1 MIFIISFILA
11 IGFTLIFQKKMIKN
25 PGVFYIIFLLI
36 GTAIPVIHIAGFNF
50 TGFFGEYI
58 YPIFDKSALGTAFFV
73 LVMFTGAFPGKSSAR
88 KTFLPIR
95 RQLSIIAC
103 ILTFGHNIAYG
114 KTYFVM
120 LFLSPASLPWYQLA
134 AAICSLV
141 MVLILI
147 PLFVTSFIK
156 VRRKMKPGNWKKLQ
170 RLAYVFYGLLYIHII
185 LLNGRGLMLGILR
198 NKINCLVYTVVFAG
212 YLVLRLMKYTADKN
226 KKSIS
231 NNILIKTSIVT
242 GLTAGALVLGL
253 GTLLSI
259 VPEEESTAVTGKYAD
274 GIYTGTAFGYT
285 DNISVTI
292 VIENSQVSDIYFENY
307 NDDEE
312 YKSYGDYML
321 QKIMESPYGEV
332 DTISGATFSTG
343 AVKKAYEKALSKA
356 SADFE

>member
-36 GTAIPVIHIAGFNF
+36 GAVVAAIKIAGINF

-73 LVMFTGAFPGKSSAR
+73 LVMFTGAFPGKSAAR
-88 KTFLPIR
+88 KKFLPIR

-147 PLFVTSFIK
+147 PHSDQNFNRNRIDSRGTGPWAWNTSFDCTG
-156 VRRKMKPGNWKKLQ
+156 RRK
-170 RLAYVFYGLLYIHII
+170 YGCY
-185 LLNGRGLMLGILR
+185 R
-198 NKINCLVYTVVFAG
+198 
-212 YLVLRLMKYTADKN
+212 
-226 KKSIS
+226 
-231 NNILIKTSIVT
+231 
-242 GLTAGALVLGL
+242 
-253 GTLLSI
+253 
-259 VPEEESTAVTGKYAD
+259 
-274 GIYTGTAFGYT
+274 
-285 DNISVTI
+285 
-292 VIENSQVSDIYFENY
+292 
-307 NDDEE
+307 
-312 YKSYGDYML
+312 
-321 QKIMESPYGEV
+321 
-332 DTISGATFSTG
+332 
-343 AVKKAYEKALSKA
+343 
-356 SADFE
+356 